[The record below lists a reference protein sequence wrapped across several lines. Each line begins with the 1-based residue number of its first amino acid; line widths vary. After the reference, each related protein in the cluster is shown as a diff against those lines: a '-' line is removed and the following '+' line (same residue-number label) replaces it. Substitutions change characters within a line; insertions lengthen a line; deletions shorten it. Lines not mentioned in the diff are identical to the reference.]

1 MNINMTVER
10 NGDECQFFA
19 DIFPGA
25 PNEPCFSALPAT
37 FAQRRIYAAD
47 KGLGLLTLPLKDAK
61 KMAEEI
67 LKL

>member
-10 NGDECQFFA
+10 DGGECRFFA

-25 PNEPCFSALPAT
+25 VDEPCFSALPAAFT
-37 FAQRRIYAAD
+37 QRRIYSVD
-47 KGLGLLTLPLKDAK
+47 KESGLLTLPLEDAK